1 MTTSYSIP
9 ENIDALVD
17 EYRELRPVL
26 KRLHSELSKLIRRDD
41 MFACAK
47 RLKMLIR
54 QDGKKVIRFEHE
66 HEMDIFQDYL
76 LYTFRPHGINAA
88 QQMLNA
94 KRYPKTCIEHPLL
107 EGMAKA
113 RFSIFIIK
121 QIIHDYGFV
130 GMDIQSGDDFFI
142 MDLTLPQQDVV
153 GMMIGFRIFPYR
165 GYWMHTGANIS
176 LAESPDIA
184 DFKPIGIIDNQ
195 NEERDL
201 NEAIIFKIRDIFSES
216 Y

>member
-9 ENIDALVD
+9 DNIDELVE
-17 EYRELRPVL
+17 EYCELRPVL
-26 KRLHSELSKLIRRDD
+26 KRLHAELSKLIRKDD

-47 RLKMLIR
+47 RLKMLVK

-76 LYTFRPHGINAA
+76 LYTHRPQAINAA

-94 KRYPKTCIEHPLL
+94 KRYPNESQEGLLL

-113 RFSIFIIK
+113 RFSVFIIK
-121 QIIHDYGFV
+121 QIIKDYGFI

-142 MDLTLPQQDVV
+142 MDQTLPQQDVV
-153 GMMIGFRIFPYR
+153 GMMIGFRIFPFR

-176 LAESPDIA
+176 LARSPDLA
-184 DFKPIGIIDNQ
+184 DFKPIGVIDNQ
-195 NEERDL
+195 YEERDL
-201 NEAIIFKIRDIFSES
+201 NEATIFKIREMISES